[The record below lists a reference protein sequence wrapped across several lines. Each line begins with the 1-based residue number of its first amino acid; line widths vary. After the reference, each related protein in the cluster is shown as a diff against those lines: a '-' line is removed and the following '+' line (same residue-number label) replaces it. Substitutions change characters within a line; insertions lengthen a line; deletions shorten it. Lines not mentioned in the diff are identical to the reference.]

1 MQNFIISISKYNDKK
16 LHNYNM
22 FSNLDK
28 EQKTLQSIV
37 FLNSWGDQSLKWIQL
52 RFAKTYTCFL
62 NISQY
67 EWVYRPD
74 LLWSINAKFIW
85 PQRSAGKQWD
95 CNYQNLLCACVP
107 ACHKTKPDPKPSQIN
122 KHVFLQKCDHKVIN
136 NFFTFGPLTTSL
148 NVDVKMREDET
159 CSI

>member
-1 MQNFIISISKYNDKK
+1 MQNFIISISQYNDKK

-74 LLWSINAKFIW
+74 LLWSINAKFI
-85 PQRSAGKQWD
+85 
-95 CNYQNLLCACVP
+95 
-107 ACHKTKPDPKPSQIN
+107 
-122 KHVFLQKCDHKVIN
+122 
-136 NFFTFGPLTTSL
+136 
-148 NVDVKMREDET
+148 
-159 CSI
+159 

>member
-1 MQNFIISISKYNDKK
+1 MIKK

-67 EWVYRPD
+67 EWVYRPNSLSSILSMQNSSD
-74 LLWSINAKFIW
+74 LSVQLANSKIALIKISSAHVSPHAIAWSLTL
-85 PQRSAGKQWD
+85 
-95 CNYQNLLCACVP
+95 NLIKCVN
-107 ACHKTKPDPKPSQIN
+107 DPILLAS
-122 KHVFLQKCDHKVIN
+122 V
-136 NFFTFGPLTTSL
+136 T
-148 NVDVKMREDET
+148 
-159 CSI
+159 